1 MFQMAACT
9 LQARRPAGG
18 APCTLQPGGGAPST
32 APRPGG
38 AAPCTEVRRRSAAL
52 EGLTGRAGAVT
63 LAYSERRAGAQR
75 EGTRVAPKVE
85 RVEREEREEGEEL
98 DLTGDPLQAG
108 FDPDQ
113 EWDLSGVG
121 EGAPPG
127 APSAPRY
134 LGVAAAAARAWLG
147 GVAGEGEHWALVEG
161 GEHLYLGSWVA
172 GGRWTLSRVTC
183 QGAAP
188 HRALAAQLP
197 DVHARHAA
205 AGGGGQGL
213 RTAGRALYTLCEG
226 GGEGGGRVTVVA
238 EWSRVAALLEAPPL
252 DCSATLQ
259 VELEAE
265 GEAGR
270 ELALLRGFV
279 RGLAGEGVTWLVG
292 EGGGAA
298 AGAAALLEV
307 VRTAGPR
314 SSAAKLEVTEVGEAA
329 EAAGAR
335 LDLDFTD
342 RLWSVLCRA
351 ASYAELTTT
360 LATIL
365 DTIAREQLRPFL
377 YARNKT
383 RVARL
388 VHGLARGEQVPAL
401 AGALPLQLAAECG
414 AEKLRRDFTH
424 RLVGGELAAG
434 EAVRRLLGGE
444 GELGLAAAVARLGR
458 LAGGARVAGLVQAF
472 LPLPAD
478 ALRGLVQAALATLEE
493 RDTTSFTFP
502 LPPGAAG
509 QLARTHPASWQ
520 VPYYTNICTKNL
532 LTGLFSIYLNKAICD

>member
-1 MFQMAACT
+1 MFQMSACA
-9 LQARRPAGG
+9 LEVRPPAG
-18 APCTLQPGGGAPST
+18 APCTEL
-32 APRPGG
+32 
-38 AAPCTEVRRRSAAL
+38 RRRGAVL
-52 EGLTGRAGAVT
+52 EGLTGRTGAVT
-63 LAYSERRAGAQR
+63 LAYRERRAEAQR
-75 EGTRVAPKVE
+75 EGARAAPKVE
-85 RVEREEREEGEEL
+85 TVAREEEGEEL

-121 EGAPPG
+121 EGAALG
-127 APSAPRY
+127 APSGPRY
-134 LGVAAAAARAWLG
+134 LGVAAGAARAWLG
-147 GVAGEGEHWALVEG
+147 GVAGEGEHWALVAG
-161 GEHLYLGSWVA
+161 GEHLYLGSRVE
-172 GGRWTLSRVTC
+172 GGRRTLSRVTC
-183 QGAAP
+183 QGAVP
-188 HRALAAQLP
+188 HRALATQLP
-197 DVHARHAA
+197 AVHARHAA

-238 EWSRVAALLEAPPL
+238 EWSRVTALLEAPPL

-259 VELEAE
+259 VELEEE
-265 GEAGR
+265 GEAGK
-270 ELALLRGFV
+270 ELALLQGFV

-292 EGGGAA
+292 EGEGAA

-314 SSAAKLEVTEVGEAA
+314 SSAARLEVTEVGEAA
-329 EAAGAR
+329 VDAGTR

-360 LATIL
+360 LTTIL

-388 VHGLARGEQVPAL
+388 VHGLARGESPPAL
-401 AGALPLQLAAECG
+401 VGSLPLQLAAECG

-444 GELGLAAAVARLGR
+444 GELGLAAAVGRLGR
-458 LAGGARVAGLVQAF
+458 LAAGARVAGLVQAF

-493 RDTTSFTFP
+493 QEATAFTFP
-502 LPPGAAG
+502 LPPGVAA
-509 QLARTHPASWQ
+509 QLARTHPTSWQ
-520 VPYYTNICTKNL
+520 VHHTT
-532 LTGLFSIYLNKAICD
+532 LTPHNGRITGFCQIYQKCFRCPHCRAPR